1 MTIVVENITFF
12 KIEHFSDNILMAAAK
27 IVDCSRPLRSKGK
40 FEQNEKVLCYEPDP
54 LKVKVIYEAKIIGI
68 DIGTDEKGKRRNE
81 YLVHFNGW
89 NSSWDR

>member
-1 MTIVVENITFF
+1 MVETEPFL
-12 KIEHFSDNILMAAAK
+12 KINNFSDNLLMAAAK
-27 IVDCSRPLRSKGK
+27 ILECSRPLRSKGK

-54 LKVKVIYEAKIIGI
+54 QKVKVIYEAKIIGI
-68 DIGTDEKGKRRNE
+68 DIGTDDKGKRRNE